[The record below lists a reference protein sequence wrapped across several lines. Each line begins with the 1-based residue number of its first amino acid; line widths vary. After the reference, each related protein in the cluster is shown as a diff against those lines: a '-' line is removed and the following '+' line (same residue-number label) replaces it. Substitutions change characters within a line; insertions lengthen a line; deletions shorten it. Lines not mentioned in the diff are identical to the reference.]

1 MMKMVDGKLVPMT
14 AEEIA
19 QAEADA
25 SSPASVPAQ
34 VTMRQARL
42 ALLGAGLLTS
52 VDAAINAMPEP
63 AKSAAR
69 IEWDYSSAVQRHN
82 GFVAQLGPALGLSSA
97 QIDDLFR
104 AASKL

>member
-42 ALLGAGLLTS
+42 ALRGAGLLAY
-52 VDAAINAMPEP
+52 VDAAIDAMPEP
-63 AKSAAR
+63 ERSNAR
-69 IEWDYSSAVQRHN
+69 IEWDYSSTVQRHN
-82 GFVAQLGPALGLSSA
+82 GFVAQLGPALGLTGA
-97 QIDDLFR
+97 QIDDLFHV
-104 AASKL
+104 ATTL